1 MADSAIGLGSGGGG
15 AGGGGIAF
23 RTPRDIFNGAN
34 RAAAEA
40 ARDSTIT
47 DTTQWD
53 DDPILGIIL
62 TWPVVVANTIYQ
74 VRRGGQWVDVDV
86 LVEGDDGNDGSA
98 GPVGPQSRIV
108 LYAYINTATAPTA
121 APTGGTFVLSTGVKT
136 VPAGY
141 TVAAVTP
148 PSGQKTYRPEAIVNP
163 AVDSGTVNLVWSIP
177 AELPA
182 YAAATLAE
190 DFADDAAASSNL
202 ARQYA
207 GQAQDIPAGSP
218 RGALVA
224 TSPTLPTAAVGS
236 NTVIAF
242 GAAELWTIEAD
253 APDGYEAG
261 PTASNERLY
270 LPDIHPAGSNGMF
283 VVVEVGGIE
292 IAEVFISQGGIQ
304 GATGADRG

>member
-40 ARDSTIT
+40 LRDSTIT
-47 DTTQWD
+47 DTTEWD

-86 LVEGDDGNDGSA
+86 LVEGDDGA
-98 GPVGPQSRIV
+98 TGPRGPQSRIV
-108 LYAYINTATAPTA
+108 LYAYINTATAPTV
-121 APTGGTFVLSTGVKT
+121 APTGGTFVQSTGVKT
-136 VPAGY
+136 VPTGY
-141 TVAAVTP
+141 TAAAVTP

-163 AVDSGTVNLVWSIP
+163 AVDADTVNLVWSIP

-182 YAAATLAE
+182 YSAATLAE
-190 DFADDAAASSNL
+190 EAADEAAAARDL
-202 ARQYA
+202 AQQYA

-224 TSPTLPTAAVGS
+224 TSPTLPTAAVL
-236 NTVIAF
+236 
-242 GAAELWTIEAD
+242 AA
-253 APDGYEAG
+253 
-261 PTASNERLY
+261 
-270 LPDIHPAGSNGMF
+270 
-283 VVVEVGGIE
+283 
-292 IAEVFISQGGIQ
+292 IQ
-304 GATGADRG
+304 